1 MKGTSVV
8 MVSRE
13 GMKQVKYQSFSYNH
27 EIFDSLSFQK
37 SWFKSIYCMRALYS
51 IFEWKNRT
59 EPVEQGLTESV
70 IHIIPSAD
78 FTRGRIF

>member
-1 MKGTSVV
+1 MIRQMIGTLQTYDTELKQI
-8 MVSRE
+8 RE
-13 GMKQVKYQSFSYNH
+13 AIYH

-51 IFEWKNRT
+51 IFEWENRT